1 MTTVTTVDD
10 FVRALREQPEL
21 LETVRQ
27 LILTEELLE
36 LPQKFAALAQY
47 VQELAAVLADTTRRL
62 DDFIET
68 TNRNFQLVNERLER
82 LEADVGTLKSS
93 VGTLKSDVGTLK
105 SDVDTLK
112 SDMKVVKDDVANL
125 KGSDMERRAQD
136 NILNI
141 AKDELGLTRG
151 RVLMSCVREV
161 DPQLLADAERA
172 EAQGLVTEEEVD
184 NLLVTDI
191 IIRARRISDK
201 QYVYATIEVSR
212 TIHDHDINRAYHRAR
227 TLAAITGAE
236 VIAVA
241 MGGIIQPHQQALADA
256 QGVLIVLPA
265 IFTGQGF

>member
-1 MTTVTTVDD
+1 MTTVVTVDD

-21 LETVRQ
+21 RATVRQ
-27 LILTEELLE
+27 LVLTEELLD

-47 VQELAAVLADTTRRL
+47 VQELTATLADTNRRL
-62 DDFIET
+62 DDFIAA
-68 TNRNFQLVNERLER
+68 TNRNFQLVNERLDRVESDVGT
-82 LEADVGTLKSS
+82 LKADVGTLKA
-93 VGTLKSDVGTLK
+93 
-105 SDVDTLK
+105 
-112 SDMKVVKDDVANL
+112 DVANL

-151 RVLMSCVREV
+151 RVLMSCVREI

-172 EAQGLVTEEEVD
+172 EAQGLVTADEVD

-201 QYVYATIEVSR
+201 QYIYAVFEVSR
-212 TIHDHDINRAYHRAR
+212 TINDNDISRAYDRAR
-227 TLAAITGAE
+227 TLAAITRAE

-241 MGGIIQPHQQALADA
+241 LGGIIRPPQQTLADA
-256 QGVLIVLPA
+256 QGVLVVLPA
-265 IFTGQGF
+265 MFQG

>member
-47 VQELAAVLADTTRRL
+47 VQELAATLADTTRRL

-82 LEADVGTLKSS
+82 LEA
-93 VGTLKSDVGTLK
+93 
-105 SDVDTLK
+105 DVDTLK

>member
-82 LEADVGTLKSS
+82 LEA
-93 VGTLKSDVGTLK
+93 DVGTLK

>member
-82 LEADVGTLKSS
+82 LEA
-93 VGTLKSDVGTLK
+93 
-105 SDVDTLK
+105 DVDTLK

>member
-1 MTTVTTVDD
+1 
-10 FVRALREQPEL
+10 
-21 LETVRQ
+21 
-27 LILTEELLE
+27 
-36 LPQKFAALAQY
+36 
-47 VQELAAVLADTTRRL
+47 
-62 DDFIET
+62 
-68 TNRNFQLVNERLER
+68 
-82 LEADVGTLKSS
+82 
-93 VGTLKSDVGTLK
+93 
-105 SDVDTLK
+105 
-112 SDMKVVKDDVANL
+112 MKVVKDDVANL

>member
-82 LEADVGTLKSS
+82 LEADVGTLKS
-93 VGTLKSDVGTLK
+93 DVDTLK

-256 QGVLIVLPA
+256 QGVLVVLPA

>member
-1 MTTVTTVDD
+1 MTTVVTVDD

-21 LETVRQ
+21 RATVRQ
-27 LILTEELLE
+27 LVLTEELLD

-47 VQELAAVLADTTRRL
+47 VQELTATLADTNRRL
-62 DDFIET
+62 DDFIAA
-68 TNRNFQLVNERLER
+68 TNRNFQLVNERLDRVESDVGT
-82 LEADVGTLKSS
+82 LKADVGTLKA
-93 VGTLKSDVGTLK
+93 DVGTLK
-105 SDVDTLK
+105 A
-112 SDMKVVKDDVANL
+112 DVANL

-151 RVLMSCVREV
+151 RVLMSCVREI

-172 EAQGLVTEEEVD
+172 EAQGLVTADEVD

-201 QYVYATIEVSR
+201 QYIYAVFEVSR
-212 TIHDHDINRAYHRAR
+212 TINDNDISRAYDRAR
-227 TLAAITGAE
+227 TLAAITRAE

-241 MGGIIQPHQQALADA
+241 LGGIIRPPQQTLADA
-256 QGVLIVLPA
+256 QGVLVVLPA
-265 IFTGQGF
+265 MFQG

>member
-82 LEADVGTLKSS
+82 LEAD

-184 NLLVTDI
+184 NLLVSDI